1 MKKIIILTI
10 MIVPLLFQSCGA
22 LFTGTSETITFKSNV
37 DGATVEF
44 DGLEVGET
52 PHTQKVKKSFDGLVT
67 ITAEGYAKRSFELAK
82 SFNTISVLN
91 LFSLLHWGVDLIT
104 GGMYKFDQKSYDIKL
119 KEEKD

>member
-1 MKKIIILTI
+1 

-22 LFTGTSETITFKSNV
+22 LFSGTSQTITFDSNV

-67 ITAEGYAKRSFELAK
+67 ISAEGYAKKSFELAR

-91 LFSLLHWGVDLIT
+91 LFSIFHWGIDLIT

-119 KEEKD
+119 KEDKD